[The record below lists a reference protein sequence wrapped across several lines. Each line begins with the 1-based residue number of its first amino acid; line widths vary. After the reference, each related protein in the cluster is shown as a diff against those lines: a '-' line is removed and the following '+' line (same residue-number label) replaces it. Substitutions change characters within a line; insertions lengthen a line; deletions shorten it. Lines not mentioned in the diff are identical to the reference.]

1 MKEFNILDNLFLE
14 YDMCDI
20 MSYTESFIDTDSLFF
35 FEADTTNSQK
45 TSILSKIIEFIKSIC
60 RKIRDKVIEL
70 IGRLKGDKVQVPA
83 DFESKVVEAEQT
95 NKGLKQIVSAAKAGQ
110 ASWFERVMS
119 FMQDHPKIAAAT
131 SVTAVSVAYVYL
143 NRSKFKSL
151 LDRSNNAQQDTVKQ
165 LEELNKHVRDEKH
178 QNEVKKMSEGIGKN
192 MKAFYEDIGKC
203 RESLDAARDA
213 GIKAKEHEQEFLDKQ
228 QNKEEYNDYMMK
240 LNKKEYD
247 KLTKSIDEL
256 RRELTRK
263 GIKFPVKKIDYN
275 PFEFDAEKMADRVNE
290 LRNFENTLFALSQ
303 SK

>member
-1 MKEFNILDNLFLE
+1 MIQIH
-14 YDMCDI
+14 C
-20 MSYTESFIDTDSLFF
+20 FF

-178 QNEVKKMSEGIGKN
+178 QNEVKKMSEGIRKN

-213 GIKAKEHEQEFLDKQ
+213 GIKAKEREQEFLDKQ
-228 QNKEEYNDYMMK
+228 QNK
-240 LNKKEYD
+240 
-247 KLTKSIDEL
+247 
-256 RRELTRK
+256 
-263 GIKFPVKKIDYN
+263 
-275 PFEFDAEKMADRVNE
+275 
-290 LRNFENTLFALSQ
+290 
-303 SK
+303 